1 MNNAVWYRDGLLARN
16 SEAYFLWEVKEFKKL
31 DAHLKDLDR
40 KQKELIERYDQ
51 QKQPSTL

>member
-31 DAHLKDLDR
+31 DAHLKELDR

-51 QKQPSTL
+51 QK